1 MEVIKPLT
9 ALGLMS
15 GTSMDGVDAALLVT
29 DGVDVFDFGKA
40 LNRPYD
46 MEMRADLRSITGKG
60 AQADAE
66 KVKDIERRLTLF
78 HADVAKEL
86 MDSAGLR
93 AQDVDVIGFHGQTVY
108 HNAAEHVS
116 VQIGV
121 DRRKRR
127 TDCVRHGARKRARR
141 RLDDEKARFD
151 HGLRRVDGGNGIG

>member
-93 AQDVDVIGFHGQTVY
+93 AHDVDVIGFHGQTVY

-116 VQIGV
+116 CKSATATCLPP
-121 DRRKRR
+121 KRACAWS
-127 TDCVRHGARKRARR
+127 TVSATPTLPTEDRARR
-141 RLDDEKARFD
+141 
-151 HGLRRVDGGNGIG
+151 

>member
-46 MEMRADLRSITGKG
+46 MEMRADLRAITGKG

-93 AQDVDVIGFHGQTVY
+93 AQDVDVIGFHGPVNKETLL
-108 HNAAEHVS
+108 AC
-116 VQIGV
+116 
-121 DRRKRR
+121 K
-127 TDCVRHGARKRARR
+127 
-141 RLDDEKARFD
+141 
-151 HGLRRVDGGNGIG
+151 

>member
-86 MDSAGLR
+86 MDSA
-93 AQDVDVIGFHGQTVY
+93 
-108 HNAAEHVS
+108 
-116 VQIGV
+116 
-121 DRRKRR
+121 
-127 TDCVRHGARKRARR
+127 
-141 RLDDEKARFD
+141 
-151 HGLRRVDGGNGIG
+151 